1 MYNSE
6 DISQAADDL
15 ISTPLQ
21 PQTILLRDGE
31 TVSTM
36 YPIPGSPDLLPLG
49 LLAFLLDEFNME
61 IENGQSFPYYESL
74 EMDEFKKVWF
84 DLHGVIC
91 IMVLGEIPELDY
103 SIPVERHSE
112 MDEALGIKYSE
123 RFTSSYAK
131 RKDRRNLNLSIQWER
146 QCLGIFNLKPA
157 YPGRSSHV
165 VTGTF
170 LVNAGIRGKGIGKT
184 LVDCFLN
191 WAPQLGFT
199 SCYFPLVYGT
209 NVGIRRIFESSN
221 FRRIGK
227 LPESGILK
235 GVDSP
240 VDSFIYGK
248 EFTHVS
254 KHIDELNTSS
264 DDTIKA
270 KYERLIYYLE
280 HGEYPPSCDRNEKA
294 RLRVIAKKHS
304 LLNGRLYFKGKE
316 VIYDTQ
322 KQLNIAHET
331 HAVDHQGINRVTS
344 KLAESYHWKGI
355 KQTVIQ
361 VIASCAKCQENNG
374 NRTHEEGIVIDARTD
389 PSGQPRTIV
398 HAIPHEEIGGDLST
412 IDTIKSAE
420 TIPNSKLKNSYVQ
433 RIKFGKSN
441 GDDVVKRKAVTNPVE
456 SMNSFTQYAQEH
468 NRNKKKFRPNRVGDG
483 PGTVILEQG
492 APNSIVDD
500 ALLHLEDNVMA
511 AVEAVRKEQEH
522 VSTPIGHL
530 ARNSVSIPSHQNMS
544 DDDADEN
551 YDEDEHDEDDQD
563 AEGSNNDLHDSSFY

>member
-1 MYNSE
+1 MYSHE
-6 DISQAADDL
+6 DNIHTIDESYA
-15 ISTPLQ
+15 TPLQ

-36 YPIPGSPDLLPLG
+36 YPIPANPELLPMG
-49 LLAFLLDEFNME
+49 LLAFLLEEFNME
-61 IENGQSFPYYESL
+61 IENGQSFPYYEPLDL
-74 EMDEFKKVWF
+74 EEFKKIWF
-84 DLHGVIC
+84 DSHGVIC

-103 SIPVERHSE
+103 SVTVEHNE
-112 MDEALGIKYSE
+112 VMDEALGLNYSE
-123 RFTSSYAK
+123 RYTASYLK
-131 RKDRRNLNLSIQWER
+131 RKERRNLNLSIQWER
-146 QCLGIFNLKPA
+146 QCLGIFDLKPA

-184 LVDCFLN
+184 LADCFLS

-235 GVDSP
+235 GFDTP

-254 KHIDELNTSS
+254 KQMDALNASS

-270 KYERLIYYLE
+270 KYERLIYYLKN
-280 HGEYPPSCDRNEKA
+280 GEYPPSCNRNEKA
-294 RLRVIAKKHS
+294 RLRVIAKNHS
-304 LLNGRLYFKGKE
+304 LINGKLFFKGKE
-316 VIYDTQ
+316 VVYDTQ
-322 KQLNIAHET
+322 KQLHIAFET
-331 HAVDHQGINRVTS
+331 HMVDHQGINRVTS

-361 VIASCAKCQENNG
+361 VIAACTKCQDNNG
-374 NRTHEEGIVIDARTD
+374 NKGLDESIVIDTRND
-389 PSGQPRTIV
+389 PNGHPRTIV
-398 HAIPHEEIGGDLST
+398 HAIPQDNMQESLEALEELTPRNST
-412 IDTIKSAE
+412 QKSR
-420 TIPNSKLKNSYVQ
+420 LKTSFVQ
-433 RIKFGKSN
+433 RIKFGKEPGSEK
-441 GDDVVKRKAVTNPVE
+441 VKRKAIVNPDE

-468 NRNKKKFRPNRVGDG
+468 INSFRKRSKHNDG
-483 PGTVILEQG
+483 RGSEPGTVILEEDT
-492 APNSIVDD
+492 PNSIVDD

-511 AVEAVRKEQEH
+511 AVEAVRKEQRH
-522 VSTPIGHL
+522 NDMPKHNVQS
-530 ARNSVSIPSHQNMS
+530 A
-544 DDDADEN
+544 ADNEQQGNAEN
-551 YDEDEHDEDDQD
+551 YNDDNEEQDERSDNEEMDNH
-563 AEGSNNDLHDSSFY
+563 SYY